1 MTQIV
6 LSIPDK
12 KVKAF
17 LDFINDLN
25 YIKVEEKDFSIPA
38 WQKREV
44 RKRVKS
50 IKANPAQLVSSK
62 ESFAHLKSLRV

>member
-6 LSIPDK
+6 VSIPDK

-17 LDFINDLN
+17 LDFINDLS
-25 YIKVEEKDFSIPA
+25 YINVEDKDFSIPD

-44 RKRVKS
+44 RIRVKS
-50 IKANPAQLVSSK
+50 IKANPAKLISSK
-62 ESFAHLKSLRV
+62 EAFAHLKSLRV

>member
-6 LSIPDK
+6 VSILDK

-17 LDFINDLN
+17 LDFINDLS
-25 YIKVEEKDFSIPA
+25 YINVEDKDFSIPD

-50 IKANPAQLVSSK
+50 IKANPAKLISSK
-62 ESFAHLKSLRV
+62 EAFAHLKSLRV

>member
-1 MTQIV
+1 MTQVV

-17 LDFINDLN
+17 HDFINDLK
-25 YIKVEEKDFSIPA
+25 YIKVEEKDFSIPD

-62 ESFAHLKSLRV
+62 EAFAHLKSLRV

>member
-17 LDFINDLN
+17 LDFINGLN

-50 IKANPAQLVSSK
+50 IKANPAQLVSTK

>member
-6 LSIPDK
+6 VSILDK

-17 LDFINDLN
+17 LDFINDLS
-25 YIKVEEKDFSIPA
+25 YINVEDKDFSIPD

-44 RKRVKS
+44 RIRVKS
-50 IKANPAQLVSSK
+50 IKANPAKLISSK
-62 ESFAHLKSLRV
+62 EAFAHLKSLRV